1 LHKLFLDIL
10 TFVDATE
17 VNIKLI
23 QAGGNK
29 LIEVIEVNILH
40 PSFYLYTPLFL

>member
-17 VNIKLI
+17 VKIKFI
-23 QAGGNK
+23 HYK
-29 LIEVIEVNILH
+29 KKT
-40 PSFYLYTPLFL
+40 YLRRNNP